1 MITFGSKPVT
11 LEGTPIKT
19 GDTFPSFKALDA
31 DFNEVEPMSKSGKTI
46 VLAVPSIDTP
56 VCSLEL
62 GKFLH
67 FMNGKPE
74 VRVISVSQ
82 DLPFALARWNR
93 DHEND
98 RIETLSNFHLED
110 FSTKTGTKMK
120 ENGLL
125 CRAAFVVDENGK
137 IIYDEYV
144 SEVANEPDY
153 VALLEAAGLQ

>member
-82 DLPFALARWNR
+82 DLPSRSPDGTAIMKTIGSKRSRTSILKTSVPRPARR
-93 DHEND
+93 
-98 RIETLSNFHLED
+98 
-110 FSTKTGTKMK
+110 
-120 ENGLL
+120 
-125 CRAAFVVDENGK
+125 
-137 IIYDEYV
+137 
-144 SEVANEPDY
+144 
-153 VALLEAAGLQ
+153 